1 MLDYRL
7 SFSSSSFSVEEKQ
20 IKTTKFVKS
29 NECACVLMRL
39 CIFMRVYS
47 LVVLDTVYACLCVCL
62 RARARARVC
71 VCVCVRVSVCARV

>member
-20 IKTTKFVKS
+20 IKTTKFRKS

-47 LVVLDTVYACLCVCL
+47 LVVLDTVYACLCVCVCAH
-62 RARARARVC
+62 ARARARVFVC
-71 VCVCVRVSVCARV
+71 VCVCVC